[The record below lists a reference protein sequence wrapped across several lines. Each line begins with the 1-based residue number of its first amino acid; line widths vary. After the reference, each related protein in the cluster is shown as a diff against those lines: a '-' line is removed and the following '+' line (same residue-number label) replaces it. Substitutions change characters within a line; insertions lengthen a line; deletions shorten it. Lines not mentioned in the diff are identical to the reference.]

1 MDATRKLLPWNFG
14 YILCEQVR
22 FELPL
27 HAPRNWCN
35 RTVYMF
41 AVVQLFACYA
51 FVVASLFFLVVAVA
65 CRRLSRLVYGWS
77 SNSPAA
83 VVASLSTSNGNV

>member
-1 MDATRKLLPWNFG
+1 VPLTASYLLG
-14 YILCEQVR
+14 LRVQVR

-41 AVVQLFACYA
+41 AVVQLLACYA
-51 FVVASLFFLVVAVA
+51 VVGASLLFLALAVA
-65 CRRLSRLVYGWS
+65 CQRLSRLVYAWS
-77 SNSPAA
+77 LHSPATA
-83 VVASLSTSNGNV
+83 NLPTSNGNV